1 MENLKN
7 TVRDGYEALAK
18 GLQNGDA
25 GVVRLLGQSFA
36 RHRRFSV
43 RNRALIAGQNPLTMA
58 IKTPE
63 AWRRLRR
70 LVRPHARPVGVI
82 LRDGEGFQVAWL
94 VPVEDTLPLEGAPE
108 VRAPLLSWGEL
119 AATKEGASRAINR
132 AFPSSRLGGA
142 IARAALHYAFGIPSR
157 LDFDGDVEPPKDG
170 DDLFKKTLEAFRE
183 AERFI
188 ATVQGE
194 EQAAA

>member
-1 MENLKN
+1 
-7 TVRDGYEALAK
+7 
-18 GLQNGDA
+18 
-25 GVVRLLGQSFA
+25 
-36 RHRRFSV
+36 
-43 RNRALIAGQNPLTMA
+43 MA

-119 AATKEGASRAINR
+119 AATKEWASLAINR
-132 AFPSSRLGGA
+132 AFPSNRLSDA

-157 LDFDGDVEPPKDG
+157 LVIKGEVEVPGDG
-170 DDLFKKTLEAFRE
+170 DDLFKKTLEAFRK
-183 AERFI
+183 AEGFI
-188 ATVQGE
+188 AMVQGE
-194 EQAAA
+194 EERAAA